1 MNMGFFSFFRDK
13 ISRHERKHLKYF
25 EKKLG
30 YVFSN
35 KRLLRR
41 ALSHKSYANEKRLGA
56 THHNERYEYLGDAVL
71 ELAVSDVLM
80 HLFPES
86 DEGDLSKLRA
96 AVVNETSLAELARK
110 ISVGDFMFLGR
121 GEDNGQGRQK
131 DSLLSDAFEA
141 VLGAVYLDGGFKPAF
156 KVVKALFGDVMNK
169 ALNQDITRD
178 YKTKM
183 QEESQTRFQTV
194 PRYTLYSESGP
205 DHDKTFEVHLYIREN
220 LYGKGLG
227 KSKKQAEQNAAQ
239 EALEKIVNG
248 E

>member
-1 MNMGFFSFFRDK
+1 
-13 ISRHERKHLKYF
+13 
-25 EKKLG
+25 
-30 YVFSN
+30 
-35 KRLLRR
+35 
-41 ALSHKSYANEKRLGA
+41 
-56 THHNERYEYLGDAVL
+56 
-71 ELAVSDVLM
+71 
-80 HLFPES
+80 
-86 DEGDLSKLRA
+86 
-96 AVVNETSLAELARK
+96 
-110 ISVGDFMFLGR
+110 
-121 GEDNGQGRQK
+121 
-131 DSLLSDAFEA
+131 
-141 VLGAVYLDGGFKPAF
+141 
-156 KVVKALFGDVMNK
+156 MNK

>member
-80 HLFPES
+80 HLFPELS
-86 DEGDLSKLRA
+86 MKLRLPNWHEKFLWVILCFWAAGKTMGREDKKIPSCPMLSRLFLEPFIWMEDLSLLLRW
-96 AVVNETSLAELARK
+96 
-110 ISVGDFMFLGR
+110 
-121 GEDNGQGRQK
+121 
-131 DSLLSDAFEA
+131 
-141 VLGAVYLDGGFKPAF
+141 
-156 KVVKALFGDVMNK
+156 
-169 ALNQDITRD
+169 
-178 YKTKM
+178 
-183 QEESQTRFQTV
+183 
-194 PRYTLYSESGP
+194 
-205 DHDKTFEVHLYIREN
+205 
-220 LYGKGLG
+220 
-227 KSKKQAEQNAAQ
+227 
-239 EALEKIVNG
+239 
-248 E
+248 